1 MAVIKKAS
9 VILAVFFLSLSVC
22 GSARFQTQHSEA
34 LANLQTDVDCPEII
48 GTWLAEGNQLVE
60 NLTNPI
66 LRTKEEVEE
75 RVSFYKNVSVC
86 LEGTLILGE
95 EGEEEETS
103 LVSPVDRFIAL
114 VDDSDHRIDYMDL
127 AESEDR
133 AVTRLRDEVGLA
145 PPSGFVYVN
154 HFADIT
160 ETPRALAESMYK
172 SFVVDE
178 AEGIMIPSRFV
189 VVLDEQG
196 FSEEERENH
205 REMMDLIVSH
215 ELVHAY
221 LHSTIEPDGSLPE
234 WFDEGAAYYFSE
246 FGKEISDT
254 NIEDLL
260 INILGSIG
268 VTEFTEYKLVF
279 RYLYSEMG
287 ESKFND
293 LIRWAVKTSSV
304 DGIFLQT
311 GSTDYPDL
319 LAKAK
324 VWSEERSK
332 IDLGD
337 DDEDGKSEVATD
349 NNAEKPKWT
358 DKLGSK
364 EEWAKLGGLV
374 VVVLLLILIFVPKDS
389 GQNPSLRM

>member
-1 MAVIKKAS
+1 MTVIKKAS

-22 GSARFQTQHSEA
+22 GSARSQTQHSEA
-34 LANLQTDVDCPEII
+34 LVSLQTEVDCSEII
-48 GTWLAEGNQLVE
+48 GTWVAEGDQLVE
-60 NLTNPI
+60 NLTNPVLI
-66 LRTKEEVEE
+66 SEAEVHERVRFYRNISDCFSGTAELGEVEKKLL
-75 RVSFYKNVSVC
+75 S
-86 LEGTLILGE
+86 LI
-95 EGEEEETS
+95 
-103 LVSPVDRFIAL
+103 DRFIAL
-114 VDDSDHRIDYMDL
+114 VDDSNHRIDYVDL

-133 AVTRLRDEVGLA
+133 AVMRLRDEVGLA

-160 ETPRALAESMYK
+160 ETPRALADSMYK

-196 FSEEERENH
+196 SSEEERNLH
-205 REMMDLIVSH
+205 RTMLGVIISH

-221 LHSTIEPDGSLPE
+221 LHSTIEQDGSLPE
-234 WFDEGAAYYFSE
+234 WFDEGSAYYFSE
-246 FGKEISDT
+246 FVKEISDT
-254 NIEDLL
+254 NVEDLL

-293 LIRWAVKTSSV
+293 LIRWAVGTSSV

-311 GSTDYPDL
+311 GSADYPDL

-337 DDEDGKSEVATD
+337 DDEDGKSEVAAD
-349 NNAEKPKWT
+349 SNGEKPNWT
-358 DKLGSK
+358 DKIGSRD
-364 EEWAKLGGLV
+364 EWIKLGGLI
-374 VVVLLLILIFVPKDS
+374 VVVLLLFLIFVPKDS
-389 GQNPSLRM
+389 GQNPSLRI